1 MMQVPTKAIE
11 IDGAVDIT
19 EVCFPNPSIQSRST
33 DPALAQAA
41 LPGLNISLRRA
52 SASLHHRPSPL
63 PITSFPTHSQA
74 FPNAYPQG
82 QNSLLS
88 KPNPNPFARPPRSP
102 SRVSPGVGDEG
113 NKLQARSP
121 ATLGYLTPMSAEVA
135 QLQNEKHTLDRAM
148 GRVGDEEGEM
158 MDSSA
163 EEEIKPFDDVDLGG
177 VNGWRAERRRE

>member
-74 FPNAYPQG
+74 FPNA
-82 QNSLLS
+82 L
-88 KPNPNPFARPPRSP
+88 PPRT
-102 SRVSPGVGDEG
+102 
-113 NKLQARSP
+113 KLV
-121 ATLGYLTPMSAEVA
+121 TLETEPQPVRETS
-135 QLQNEKHTLDRAM
+135 TIP
-148 GRVGDEEGEM
+148 
-158 MDSSA
+158 
-163 EEEIKPFDDVDLGG
+163 IKGQSG
-177 VNGWRAERRRE
+177 CRG